1 MRKDWKDTTSL
12 SNSET
17 PATKS
22 SPKSKEHSS
31 KKSPSK
37 RPQNHGPRIPRDTP
51 IRTSTSFSSFSTFT
65 SQRESTS
72 PSDLVDN
79 FPMSLEKELGGID
92 VKEWEKRKDK
102 KRTKQTR
109 DENKALQ
116 ITETHA
122 PITGEVRVQENI
134 ASHAASSAREFT
146 HIRYTWVMEPP
157 QVMGR
162 HFRLR
167 QTTGPPSLLERRRT
181 CLLISLDLSDE
192 LGWNSVEFAASWNSI
207 GSAIKHLVQRDGRL
221 NLKGNVSE
229 WWKNVV
235 VFVFAP
241 FYNKPNKELS
251 TVLGTLCHLGVL
263 DPSSLRKGQE
273 LCLTQAYLFEVG
285 PLAGLLFVVEI
296 LTFKYHSIPR
306 HSPPSERGKAGM
318 KSAAPTP
325 MYRAYR
331 WFSVYPNDEK
341 THLVN
346 GTR

>member
-1 MRKDWKDTTSL
+1 
-12 SNSET
+12 
-17 PATKS
+17 
-22 SPKSKEHSS
+22 
-31 KKSPSK
+31 
-37 RPQNHGPRIPRDTP
+37 
-51 IRTSTSFSSFSTFT
+51 
-65 SQRESTS
+65 
-72 PSDLVDN
+72 
-79 FPMSLEKELGGID
+79 MSLEKELGGTD

-134 ASHAASSAREFT
+134 VSHAASSAREFT
-146 HIRYTWVMEPP
+146 HIRYTWAMEAP

-167 QTTGPPSLLERRRT
+167 QTTGPPSLLEQRRT

-221 NLKGNVSE
+221 NQGNVSE

-235 VFVFAP
+235 VFVFTP

-263 DPSSLRKGQE
+263 DRSSLRKGQE

-318 KSAAPTP
+318 KSAAPTL